1 MSDLGIE
8 FEEEY
13 DGSEFHIRSRKLLG
27 GKTTPTMIN
36 FLIDRGVA
44 KTEKQA
50 LVLSLVVIL
59 LFLGISIFIIRN
71 TFVNNEPLEIV
82 DKYGRSIPFNE
93 YVDQLNQGTF

>member
-27 GKTTPTMIN
+27 EKTTPTMIT
-36 FLIDRGVA
+36 FLMDRGVA

-50 LVLSLVVIL
+50 LLIAVIMIL
-59 LFLGISIFIIRN
+59 IFLGVSIMIIRN
-71 TFVNNEPLEIV
+71 TFVNDQPLEIV
-82 DKYGRSIPFNE
+82 DKYGRSIPFDE
-93 YVDQLNQGTF
+93 YVIQLNAGTF

>member
-13 DGSEFHIRSRKLLG
+13 DGSEFRIRSRKLLG
-27 GKTTPTMIN
+27 EKTTPTMIN

-50 LVLSLVVIL
+50 LVIAVVVII
-59 LFLGISIFIIRN
+59 LFLGISITIIRN
-71 TFVNNEPLEIV
+71 TFVNDQPLEVV
-82 DKYGRSIPFNE
+82 DKYGRTIPFDE
-93 YVDQLNQGTF
+93 YVTQIKAGTF

>member
-1 MSDLGIE
+1 MSELGIE

-27 GKTTPTMIN
+27 EKTTPTMIT

-50 LVLSLVVIL
+50 FYISVFCIIIFLS
-59 LFLGISIFIIRN
+59 ISVWIIRS
-71 TFVNNEPLEIV
+71 TFVNDTPLQVV
-82 DKYGRSIPFNE
+82 DKYGRSIPFE
-93 YVDQLNQGTF
+93 DYVVQINQNDF